1 MNFYTHLAR
10 EAIEKFLKE
19 KKVIEPPSYL
29 PENFFKEK
37 KGVFVTLTLNGNLR
51 GCMGTYLPTQ
61 KNLAKEIIVNAIS
74 SAFSD
79 PRFPPLSL
87 DELKKI
93 KISVSILEKPE
104 RIYPSPAKTI
114 EEAKKFLDPKIY
126 GVIVRDYF
134 MPQKAG
140 LLLPGIE
147 EIKSVDE
154 QLKIAA
160 MKGGI
165 DLFFDSIEILRFK
178 TQKYEE

>member
-19 KKVIEPPSYL
+19 KKIIEPPSYL
-29 PENFFKEK
+29 PENFLKEK
-37 KGVFVTLTLNGNLR
+37 KGVFVTLTLKGNLR

-61 KNLAKEIIVNAIS
+61 ENLAKEIIVNAIS

-87 DELKKI
+87 NEFKKI

-134 MPQKAG
+134 TPQKTG
-140 LLLPGIE
+140 LLLPRIE
-147 EIKSVDE
+147 EIKSIDE